1 MKSNCE
7 FSIIICTIN
16 RASLVM
22 NLVSNLIEL
31 HAKSNFEIVIVENSG
46 DDALFEE
53 LNERVVKL
61 KTKEK
66 LYLVKSYPGLP
77 TARNLGV
84 SVSSGEFIVFL
95 DDDIYFEKNFLDT
108 LKSIFYRDDEVVG
121 VGASIQNATLDFNKP
136 RFCFANHREG
146 KITKSGRA
154 FWFTNLEGESDVDW
168 IPGCFMAYRRRIF
181 ESIRFDPNLQK
192 GPTKG
197 YALGEDL
204 DFSLRA
210 NKFGKLIATGEIRIN
225 HNFAKNGREDWDTM
239 DPALG
244 RLLAHLARSQKEKVR
259 FSNAI
264 TFLVFSSIYIA
275 ITRIVPKID
284 GRNRR
289 ILGRISAFVSEC
301 NTPTLIDMAPR
312 NPRNE

>member
-1 MKSNCE
+1 MKSNFE

-16 RASLVM
+16 RASLVIS
-22 NLVSNLIEL
+22 LVLNLIEL
-31 HAKSNFEIVIVENSG
+31 HVKSDFEIIIVENSG
-46 DDALFEE
+46 NDALFEE
-53 LNERVVKL
+53 LNDRLTKL
-61 KTKEK
+61 ETKRK
-66 LYLVKSYPGLP
+66 LHLIKSNPGLP

-95 DDDIYFEKNFLDT
+95 DDDIYFEENFLDT
-108 LKSIFYRDDEVVG
+108 LKSIFSRDDEVVG
-121 VGASIQNATLDFNKP
+121 VGALIQNATRGFDRPTL
-136 RFCFANHREG
+136 CFVNQREG
-146 KITKSGRA
+146 KIAKSGRA
-154 FWFTNLEGESDVDW
+154 FWFTNLKGESDVDW

-181 ESIRFDPNLQK
+181 EFIGFDPNLQK

-210 NKFGKLIATGEIRIN
+210 NKLGKLIATGEIRIN
-225 HNFAKNGREDWDTM
+225 HSFAQNGREDWETM

-301 NTPTLIDMAPR
+301 NTPTLIDVAAR